1 VKVLGI
7 SDHIISGAA
16 VVIDGRL
23 VSAVNEERL
32 ARKKMLMG
40 FPRKSIAKVLELA
53 GTKVEEL
60 DHVAVASDWG
70 HFLDDPV
77 EFNAGVFAIDEGLVK
92 NLFFAV
98 GSRVS
103 FLRSK
108 LPFLETLYYGLRKPV
123 FAKRRQAIRRVL
135 KEEFGITCPVDF
147 LSHHHAH
154 AASAYYGSGYE
165 DALVATLDASGDGHS
180 SHVYEVQG
188 GQWKLLH
195 SVPAFDSLGS
205 WYATVTHIS
214 GFTAGKHE
222 GKITGLAA
230 YGKPN
235 YIEILERMIRYQDGT
250 MVNVADAFRTA
261 AIRKLERALPKDW
274 NREDLASSIQ
284 ILSEQICSRYVG
296 YWREKTGQ
304 HNVALAGG
312 VCANVRINQHIQELP
327 GVESVYVFPGMSDEG
342 LSAGAALLL
351 SAQKRPELRMHGRKC
366 MDHVYLGDEF
376 SEAQIAD
383 ALSESGVEHDH
394 FDQPEPEIARL
405 IHDGY
410 VVARFNGPMEFGP
423 RALGNRSILYRP
435 DDRSANDWLNHA
447 LKRTEFMPF
456 APVTLAEDAHRSYLG
471 LQGGEETAR
480 FMTITFDCT
489 EEMKKTCTGVVHI
502 DGTARPQLVSETD
515 NPSYYQIVKEFKRLS
530 GMSSI
535 VNTSFN
541 IHEEP
546 IVCTP
551 QDAIRAFQ
559 AGHLDVLAIGS
570 FIVKSVDADQRARE
584 RSQKKVGASD

>member
-1 VKVLGI
+1 
-7 SDHIISGAA
+7 
-16 VVIDGRL
+16 
-23 VSAVNEERL
+23 
-32 ARKKMLMG
+32 
-40 FPRKSIAKVLELA
+40 
-53 GTKVEEL
+53 
-60 DHVAVASDWG
+60 
-70 HFLDDPV
+70 
-77 EFNAGVFAIDEGLVK
+77 VFEH
-92 NLFFAV
+92 
-98 GSRVS
+98 
-103 FLRSK
+103 
-108 LPFLETLYYGLRKPV
+108 
-123 FAKRRQAIRRVL
+123 RRRAIRRIL
-135 KEEFGITCPVDF
+135 REEYGIACPVEF

-165 DALVATLDASGDGHS
+165 DALVVTLDASGDGHS
-180 SHVYEVQG
+180 SHVYEVKDR
-188 GQWKLLH
+188 QWKLLH
-195 SVPAFDSLGS
+195 TVPAFDSLGS

-235 YIEILERMIRYQDGT
+235 YLDVLERMIEYRDGT

-284 ILSEQICSRYVG
+284 ILSERICSRYVDH
-296 YWREKTGQ
+296 WRAKTGQ
-304 HNVALAGG
+304 SNVALAGG
-312 VCANVRINQHIQELP
+312 VCANVRINQRIHEIP
-327 GVESVYVFPGMSDEG
+327 GVESIYVFPAMSDEG

-351 SAQKRPELRMHGRKC
+351 SSQKRPDLRMEGRKC
-366 MDHVYLGDEF
+366 FDHVYLGERF
-376 SEAQIAD
+376 SDAQIAD
-383 ALSESGVEHDH
+383 ALGRAGVEGRYAEH
-394 FDQPEPEIARL
+394 PEPEIARL

-410 VVARFNGPMEFGP
+410 VVARFNGAMEFGP

-456 APVTLAEDAHRSYLG
+456 APVTLAEDAHGSYLG
-471 LQGGEETAR
+471 LRGGEETAR
-480 FMTITFDCT
+480 FMTVTFDCT
-489 EEMKKTCTGVVHI
+489 DAMKKTCTGVVHI
-502 DGTARPQLVSETD
+502 DGTARPQLVSQSD
-515 NPSYYQIVKEFKRLS
+515 NPSYYRILSEFKRLS
-530 GMSSI
+530 GLSSI

-559 AGHLDVLAIGS
+559 DGHLDVLAIGP
-570 FIVKSVDADQRARE
+570 FLVKNVEADHRARQ
-584 RSQKKVGASD
+584 RLQKTVGASD

>member
-1 VKVLGI
+1 MKVLGI

-16 VVIDGRL
+16 VVEEGRI

-40 FPRKSIAKVLELA
+40 FPRLSITKVLELS
-53 GTKVEEL
+53 GTRREEL
-60 DHVAVASDWG
+60 DHVAVASNWG
-70 HFLDDPV
+70 HFLNDPV
-77 EFNAGVFAIDEGLVK
+77 EFNSGVFAVDEGLVK

-108 LPFLETLYYGLRKPV
+108 LPFLEPIYYGMRQPV
-123 FAKRRQAIRRVL
+123 FAHRRREIRRIL
-135 KEEFGITCPVDF
+135 KEEFGISCPVEF
-147 LSHHHAH
+147 VSHHHAH

-180 SHVYEVQG
+180 SHVYEVNG
-188 GQWKLLH
+188 GKWKLLH
-195 SVPAFDSLGS
+195 TIPAFDSLGS

-230 YGKPN
+230 YGKPD
-235 YIEILERMIRYQDGT
+235 YLEILERMIQYKDGS
-250 MVNVADAFRTA
+250 MVNAADAFRSA
-261 AIRKLERALPKDW
+261 AIRKLERALPTDW
-274 NREDLASSIQ
+274 SREDLASSIQ

-296 YWREKTGQ
+296 HWRDKTGQ
-304 HNVALAGG
+304 RNVALAGG
-312 VCANVRINQHIQELP
+312 VCANVRINQHIHELP
-327 GVESVYVFPGMSDEG
+327 GVESVYVFPAMSDEG

-351 SAQKRPELRMHGRKC
+351 FAQKRPEMRMHGEKC
-366 MDHVYLGDEF
+366 FEHVYLGQCYTER
-376 SEAQIAD
+376 EIAD
-383 ALSESGVEHDH
+383 ALSAAGVEHSRLER
-394 FDQPEPEIARL
+394 PESEIARL
-405 IHDGY
+405 ISKGY
-410 VVARFNGPMEFGP
+410 VVARFNDRMEYGP

-435 DDRSANDWLNHA
+435 DDRSANDWLNHS

-456 APVTLAEDAHRSYLG
+456 APVTLAEDAHRFYLG
-471 LQGGEETAR
+471 LKGAEETAR

-489 EEMKKTCTGVVHI
+489 EEMRRNYTGVVHI
-502 DGTARPQLVSETD
+502 DGTARPQLVSESD
-515 NPSYYQIVKEFKRLS
+515 NPSYYRIVSEFKRLT
-530 GMSSI
+530 GLSSI

-559 AGHLDVLAIGS
+559 TGHLDVLAIGP
-570 FIVKSVDADQRARE
+570 FIAKNVDADQRAGM
-584 RSQKKVGASD
+584 RSSGKVSAS